1 MATKPGLYRIELG
14 TVEWEIRE
22 TYQDLN
28 PLGIGAFGTVC
39 SAENTRSK
47 QKVAVK
53 KLSRPFQSVIHA
65 KRCYRE
71 LKLLRHIS
79 HDNVIS
85 LLDVFT
91 PAVDFEHFE
100 DVYFVSE
107 LMGSDLHKIVHTQP
121 LTDDHVQ
128 FFIYQLLR
136 GLKYVHSAGII
147 HRDLKPSNIGVSE
160 DCEIKI
166 LDFGLGRATAQI
178 MTGYVTTRHWRA
190 PEIMLNWMHYTQ
202 KADIWSVGCIMA
214 ELLTGKVL
222 FPGSDCIHTSPASL
236 SCTFFSIINRRYQ
249 TLKLYSMIVLS
260 VSNILCSSN
269 GVTDRSLTLGKD
281 REHLTRIVQICGTPD
296 KALMD
301 KIDNESARSY
311 VASLPHYPRKDFMSF
326 FVGANPT
333 AVDLLGQLLDMDP
346 DKRPTAAEALDHPYL
361 AKYHDPE
368 DEPECDRQYDDSF
381 ENMELDVEG
390 WRKLVYDEIQSFS
403 SLRKALMDDNMQT
416 T

>member
-1 MATKPGLYRIELG
+1 MVSDASVIAST
-14 TVEWEIRE
+14 
-22 TYQDLN
+22 N
-28 PLGIGAFGTVC
+28 PTNCHTISDFYC
-39 SAENTRSK
+39 PPYSSAENTRSK

-222 FPGSDCIHTSPASL
+222 FPGSD
-236 SCTFFSIINRRYQ
+236 Y
-249 TLKLYSMIVLS
+249 
-260 VSNILCSSN
+260 
-269 GVTDRSLTLGKD
+269 

>member
-147 HRDLKPSNIGVSE
+147 HRVSLYNFTAFREIFEKLAVPSV
-160 DCEIKI
+160 
-166 LDFGLGRATAQI
+166 
-178 MTGYVTTRHWRA
+178 
-190 PEIMLNWMHYTQ
+190 
-202 KADIWSVGCIMA
+202 
-214 ELLTGKVL
+214 KV
-222 FPGSDCIHTSPASL
+222 F
-236 SCTFFSIINRRYQ
+236 
-249 TLKLYSMIVLS
+249 
-260 VSNILCSSN
+260 
-269 GVTDRSLTLGKD
+269 
-281 REHLTRIVQICGTPD
+281 
-296 KALMD
+296 
-301 KIDNESARSY
+301 
-311 VASLPHYPRKDFMSF
+311 
-326 FVGANPT
+326 
-333 AVDLLGQLLDMDP
+333 
-346 DKRPTAAEALDHPYL
+346 
-361 AKYHDPE
+361 
-368 DEPECDRQYDDSF
+368 
-381 ENMELDVEG
+381 
-390 WRKLVYDEIQSFS
+390 
-403 SLRKALMDDNMQT
+403 
-416 T
+416 